1 MNELNSYDGYGFDQN
16 SYGSNETNFYDGSSQ
31 NSVGYNIS
39 TIQSD
44 NNYIQNSQS
53 FSSYVPNNNLSTA
66 DNKKKL
72 RISFNSPAV
81 LSFAIMCFVVL
92 IIQYIFGDDATLYV
106 FSVYRSSLL
115 DPMTYLRFFCHALG
129 HADFDHYLSNMM
141 YLLIVGPLLEEKY
154 GSRSIVLVMIVTAAV
169 TGVFN
174 FVFCPN
180 TATLGASGIVFAFI
194 LLSSLTCV
202 KQGEIPLTF
211 ILVAVLYLGQ
221 QCLEAAF
228 VESDI
233 SNVSHIV
240 GGLCGCVMG
249 YLLNKNRVSAS
260 S

>member
-106 FSVYRSSLL
+106 FSVYRV
-115 DPMTYLRFFCHALG
+115 MTGPATLG
-129 HADFDHYLSNMM
+129 HAST
-141 YLLIVGPLLEEKY
+141 
-154 GSRSIVLVMIVTAAV
+154 SR
-169 TGVFN
+169 
-174 FVFCPN
+174 FC
-180 TATLGASGIVFAFI
+180 
-194 LLSSLTCV
+194 
-202 KQGEIPLTF
+202 
-211 ILVAVLYLGQ
+211 
-221 QCLEAAF
+221 
-228 VESDI
+228 
-233 SNVSHIV
+233 
-240 GGLCGCVMG
+240 
-249 YLLNKNRVSAS
+249 
-260 S
+260 